1 MFEYR
6 NNKQEQW
13 FSSFASRMDPID
25 GSRHVGELENRLPC
39 TFERETDDDECI
51 AGGAHPIIIVCMQQ
65 WTHNYNNEFISNL
78 CEPSVWPMLGIRW

>member
-1 MFEYR
+1 MFKYR

-39 TFERETDDDECI
+39 TFERETDDDDECI

-65 WTHNYNNEFISNL
+65 WTHNYNNGFISN
-78 CEPSVWPMLGIRW
+78 